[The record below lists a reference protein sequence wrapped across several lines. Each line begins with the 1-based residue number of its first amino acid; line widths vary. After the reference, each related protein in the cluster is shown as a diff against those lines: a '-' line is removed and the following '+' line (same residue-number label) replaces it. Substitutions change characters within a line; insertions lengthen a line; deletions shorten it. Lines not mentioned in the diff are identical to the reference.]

1 MGKTEPA
8 NKEEGG
14 AEALLHLRW
23 GDGSV
28 LGLGYLT
35 FFVLGSFSAQQSTG
49 QEELSIAPFCSRHQ
63 TRDLQNVE

>member
-1 MGKTEPA
+1 M
-8 NKEEGG
+8 
-14 AEALLHLRW
+14 LHLRW